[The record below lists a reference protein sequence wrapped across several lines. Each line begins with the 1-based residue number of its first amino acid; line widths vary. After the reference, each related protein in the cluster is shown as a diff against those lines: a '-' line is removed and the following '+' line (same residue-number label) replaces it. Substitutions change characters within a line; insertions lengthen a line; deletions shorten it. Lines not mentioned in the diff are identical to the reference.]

1 MRHSSLR
8 HFLLAAAAGLPAVAH
23 ANTGVGLGF
32 FLGMSTALL
41 PALVVIIPL
50 EALIL
55 RFALPVRFLRVLW
68 FAFVANL
75 LSTVLGAIIGAALD
89 RVAGTQLRSVGVA
102 GFAGAVLL
110 MYAITV
116 AIEHAVVRRR
126 LGEVPRKAVL
136 RAILIANAVS
146 YVLLVLWTHFMGAAM
161 DSHLHRSYM
170 TEAVNVGGVAKTAA
184 AEYFQAHGRFRADRK
199 EKPTKYTRRVTTT
212 DTGRITVEI
221 DYPPLDVLNGQA
233 LVLEPELHEGKI
245 HAWHCYVPQAP
256 FKYFPANC
264 RFRSAAESA
273 KVYGR
278 VQ

>member
-1 MRHSSLR
+1 MGP
-8 HFLLAAAAGLPAVAH
+8 FLP
-23 ANTGVGLGF
+23 
-32 FLGMSTALL
+32 MSIALV
-41 PALVVIIPL
+41 PALVVVIPL
-50 EALIL
+50 EAGIL
-55 RFALPVRFLRVLW
+55 RFTLPVRFPRALW
-68 FAFVANL
+68 LALVANL
-75 LSTVLGAIIGAALD
+75 LSTVLGAMIGAALD
-89 RVAGTQLRSVGVA
+89 VALVAPLRHATGLATFAVGVV
-102 GFAGAVLL
+102 F
-110 MYAITV
+110 MYALT
-116 AIEHAVVRRR
+116 AWIEYVVIRRR
-126 LGEVPRKAVL
+126 LVELPPRPVL
-136 RAILIANAVS
+136 RAVLIANAVS
-146 YVLLVLWTHFMGAAM
+146 YVLLVGWSYAVYVAG
-161 DSHLHRSYM
+161 DSTVHRARM
-170 TEAVNVGGVAKTAA
+170 TEAVNVGGVAKTDA
-184 AEYFQAHGRFRADRK
+184 AEYFQAHGRFRAERR